1 MTAVTKKEPIDLEID
16 VKFPSIPPMSVEQK
30 RLGRDKLR
38 AIDAEEGA
46 KRRREEARNTLEG
59 YIYKLRDLL
68 ADESSDSPFVKCS
81 QPSERKRIAEKVDEA
96 YSWLQEHGDD
106 ADTIQYIDQRTA
118 LEYVF
123 SLNGRLIET
132 DVLSGA

>member
-68 ADESSDSPFVKCS
+68 ADESSDSREPF
-81 QPSERKRIAEKVDEA
+81 
-96 YSWLQEHGDD
+96 
-106 ADTIQYIDQRTA
+106 DTRVRLVRTPPFTL
-118 LEYVF
+118 LE
-123 SLNGRLIET
+123 
-132 DVLSGA
+132 